1 MTNARPARS
10 HNIAAHSAALAQ
22 LSGLARLN
30 EFDLR
35 VLDDLS
41 GVDAA
46 DWNRLAGGHP
56 LLSYEFF
63 HALHQT
69 GCAAADS
76 GWLPQFL
83 TLWDEAAPN
92 RASGSAAPR
101 LRAAMPLYL
110 KSHSYGE
117 YVFDWAWA
125 DAYQRHGLAYYPK
138 LLAAIPFSPVSGSRL
153 LATTD
158 AERAALVRAALA
170 LAQNTSSLHVLFPQP
185 AEAALM
191 QAAGM
196 MLRSGVQ
203 FHWTN
208 PGYGSFDEFLAQL
221 SHDKRK
227 KIRQERRKVRDAGV
241 SFRRLRGDEIRESDW
256 ALFARCYKQTY
267 RAHRSTPYLNL
278 EFFQRLGQTMPRH
291 VLLIV
296 AELEGRPIASALN
309 LYSQDTLYGRYWG
322 ALEYLPCLHFET
334 CYYQALEFCIEEKIQ
349 LFEGGAQGE
358 HKLARGFL
366 PVKTQSAHWLAHP
379 EFSDAV
385 ERFLEREQQGI
396 ASYVDELNE
405 HSPFKYTP

>member
-1 MTNARPARS
+1 MPE
-10 HNIAAHSAALAQ
+10 L
-22 LSGLARLN
+22 
-30 EFDLR
+30 DLR

-46 DWNRLAGGHP
+46 DWNRLALGHP
-56 LLSYEFF
+56 LLSHEFF

-83 TLWDEAAPN
+83 TLWDKAAPDG
-92 RASGSAAPR
+92 ASAPR
-101 LRAAMPLYL
+101 LSAAMPLYL

-138 LLAAIPFSPVSGSRL
+138 LLAAIPFSPVSGPRL
-153 LATTD
+153 LAATE
-158 AERAALVRAALA
+158 AGRAALLRAALA
-170 LAQNTSSLHVLFPQP
+170 LAQNASSLHVLFPEP

-196 MLRSGVQ
+196 LLRSGVQ
-203 FHWTN
+203 FHWSN
-208 PGYGSFDEFLAQL
+208 PGYGSFDEFLAQM

-241 SFRRLRGDEIRESDW
+241 SFRRLRGDEIKESDW
-256 ALFARCYKQTY
+256 ALFARCYNRTY
-267 RAHRSTPYLNL
+267 RAHRSTPYLSL

-296 AELEGRPIASALN
+296 AELEGKPIASALN
-309 LYSQDTLYGRYWG
+309 LYSQETLYGRYWG
-322 ALEYLPCLHFET
+322 ALQFLPCLHFET
-334 CYYQALEFCIEEKIQ
+334 CYYQALEFCIDEKIKV
-349 LFEGGAQGE
+349 FEGGAQGE

-385 ERFLEREQQGI
+385 ARFLEREHQGI
-396 ASYVDELNE
+396 ERYVDELE
-405 HSPFKYTP
+405 QHSPFKNTSEQA

>member
-1 MTNARPARS
+1 MPEIHAR
-10 HNIAAHSAALAQ
+10 
-22 LSGLARLN
+22 
-30 EFDLR
+30 
-35 VLDDLS
+35 VVDDLA

-56 LLSYEFF
+56 LLSHQFF

-83 TLWDEAAPN
+83 TLWDEGARGDENQIPA
-92 RASGSAAPR
+92 RR

-138 LLAAIPFSPVSGSRL
+138 LLAAIPFTPVSGPRL
-153 LATTD
+153 LAASD
-158 AERAALVRAALA
+158 ADRAALVSAALA
-170 LAQNTSSLHVLFPQP
+170 LAQNASSLHILFPQP
-185 AEAALM
+185 QEAALM

-196 MLRSGVQ
+196 MLRSSVQ
-203 FHWTN
+203 FHWRN
-208 PGYGSFDEFLAQL
+208 PGYASFDEFLAHM

-241 SFRRLRGDEIRESDW
+241 SFRRLRGDDIKESDW
-256 ALFARCYKQTY
+256 TLFARCYNGTY
-267 RAHRSTPYLNL
+267 RAHRSTPYLSL
-278 EFFQRLGQTMPRH
+278 EFFRRLGQTMPQH
-291 VLLIV
+291 LLLVV
-296 AELEGRPIASALN
+296 AELEGKPIASALN
-309 LYSQDTLYGRYWG
+309 LYSQHTLFGRYWG
-322 ALEYLPCLHFET
+322 ALQYLPCLHFET
-334 CYYQALEFCIEEKIQ
+334 CYYQALEFCIEQNIQ
-349 LFEGGAQGE
+349 VFEGGAQGE

-366 PVKTQSAHWLAHP
+366 PVKTLSAHWLAHP

-385 ERFLEREQQGI
+385 ERFLEREHLGI
-396 ASYVDELNE
+396 DLYVDELNE
-405 HSPFKYTP
+405 HSPFKTANNA